1 MYNFVV
7 QNLTK
12 VHLSEDPSAWDSYT
26 ITNAVFFIKQALAS
40 LTEPVINV
48 IWEEIWLEMVKY
60 LSVISPEDKK
70 SLDETEPVGEG
81 EHLAQEQSLTEV
93 ESELVAADSRA
104 GG

>member
-1 MYNFVV
+1 
-7 QNLTK
+7 
-12 VHLSEDPSAWDSYT
+12 
-26 ITNAVFFIKQALAS
+26 
-40 LTEPVINV
+40 
-48 IWEEIWLEMVKY
+48 MVKY